1 MSSNLIIWIILAP
14 LFGAILNTG
23 FYFYH
28 IKEREIPQRLFSLI
42 GTISPMIAF
51 VFTLILFLDM
61 KETGNTYTQDLYT
74 WLSVGNMNIS
84 MKLLADNLSI
94 FMSMFITF
102 VGSLI
107 HVYAVGYM
115 D

>member
-51 VFTLILFLDM
+51 VFT
-61 KETGNTYTQDLYT
+61 
-74 WLSVGNMNIS
+74 
-84 MKLLADNLSI
+84 
-94 FMSMFITF
+94 
-102 VGSLI
+102 
-107 HVYAVGYM
+107 
-115 D
+115 